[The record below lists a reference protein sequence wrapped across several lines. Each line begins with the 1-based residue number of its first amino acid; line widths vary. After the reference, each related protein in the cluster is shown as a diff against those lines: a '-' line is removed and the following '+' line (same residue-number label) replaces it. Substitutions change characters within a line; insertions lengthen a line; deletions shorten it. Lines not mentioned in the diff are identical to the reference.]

1 MAKLPYTYTI
11 CPPGPEPKQPTASC
25 AQMGELLK
33 NSPNGDLT
41 INNRMP
47 IWDSWTNRPLQDKP
61 IEERLSEMLA
71 EEKAK
76 RERV

>member
-11 CPPGPEPKQPTASC
+11 CPDQETPKQFTASC

-33 NSPNGDLT
+33 NSVDGDLT

-47 IWDSWTNRPLQDKP
+47 WWESWTNRPLRQMP
-61 IEERLSEMLA
+61 IEEALSEML
-71 EEKAK
+71 K
-76 RERV
+76 REKQNA